1 MRTAVPPPPPPGNS
15 LNGQPIP
22 PLGPPPGPAPEAAA
36 GAPAERHLTAVAPPA
51 NFVAPPAPD
60 GAVPA
65 APSAFGTTKPG
76 AGPTVAVAQ
85 YNPRTGEYVG
95 SDGKLYKVTN
105 VVAGT
110 PLTKTWK
117 DLLLH

>member
-1 MRTAVPPPPPPGNS
+1 
-15 LNGQPIP
+15 
-22 PLGPPPGPAPEAAA
+22 
-36 GAPAERHLTAVAPPA
+36 
-51 NFVAPPAPD
+51 
-60 GAVPA
+60 VPA
-65 APSAFGTTKPG
+65 APASFGGPKPG

-105 VVAGT
+105 LVAGL
-110 PLTKTWK
+110 PLGKSWK

>member
-1 MRTAVPPPPPPGNS
+1 MR
-15 LNGQPIP
+15 
-22 PLGPPPGPAPEAAA
+22 
-36 GAPAERHLTAVAPPA
+36 ERSAFCV
-51 NFVAPPAPD
+51 
-60 GAVPA
+60 GSVPA
-65 APSAFGTTKPG
+65 APSAFGTAKSG
-76 AGPTVAVAQ
+76 SGPTVAVAQ

-105 VVAGT
+105 LVADA